1 MSVHECL
8 ETILQSIQSTQ
19 TLWVETTAVQSRAA
33 DRPMGISEFH
43 WSWTVCPF
51 EARLLRDTS
60 FEASASCFKVY
71 TEGVYIYIIYY
82 QVKQSPRL
90 GINVPE
96 TSVLPK
102 YS

>member
-71 TEGVYIYIIYY
+71 TEGVYIYILFII
-82 QVKQSPRL
+82 K
-90 GINVPE
+90 
-96 TSVLPK
+96 
-102 YS
+102 